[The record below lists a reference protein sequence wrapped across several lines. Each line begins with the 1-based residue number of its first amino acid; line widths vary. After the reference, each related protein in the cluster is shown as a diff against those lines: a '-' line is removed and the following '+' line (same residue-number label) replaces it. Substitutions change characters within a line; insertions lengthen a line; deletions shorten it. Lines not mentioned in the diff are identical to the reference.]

1 MIGNNIY
8 LKTNS
13 LNKLDITFN
22 ENALLDNEKLLIIEK
37 KEIELILLKYQ
48 TNIAKC
54 EYEKLKYTEM

>member
-1 MIGNNIY
+1 MIGNNIN

-22 ENALLDNEKLLIIEK
+22 ENALLDKEKLLMIEK

-48 TNIAKC
+48 TN
-54 EYEKLKYTEM
+54 KY